1 MESIEDS
8 ASFWGRLFRCATVAS
23 AEGLI
28 RGAHGIDAESARL
41 VWRAHRAAAEQEEG
55 RLEARARDLEGLQAF
70 GRALAEARSVH
81 DVLDRAAVSLQ
92 VLADAD
98 AVAIG
103 AVLPE
108 RTGVDVHVA
117 RVLASEDAARLA
129 EAVARG
135 LVSLD
140 AVAPSFKTLPT
151 FDRFQGPRAAPSDG
165 DILVVPVERRGR
177 EVVRLAVLPR
187 TGPTERALRILFGA
201 SNHLAVHLDRVLAV
215 AEAEQ
220 GRFRAIL
227 DSMPHAVVL
236 TDASFQV
243 VQANVSAERLL
254 PRIGSDA
261 SSVLR
266 SVGDLDL
273 VALAYEVLAGRRSEA
288 EGEARLSDG
297 SFLEIAVA
305 PWRDASGQADGLVL
319 IMLDV
324 TTTRRLRDQVT
335 QSEKLSS
342 LGRMIAGVAHELNNP
357 LTSVIGYAQL
367 LRTMP
372 PGEKFS
378 ERLETIRKEAER
390 SRRIVQ
396 NLLRFARTHTPERR
410 PFSLNEVVDNT
421 VQLLAYP
428 VRSSGCRIALDLDR
442 ALPSVVGDAHEIE
455 QALVNLVTNAQHA
468 MAGAERRGA
477 ITLTT
482 WCDVDGTVVL
492 DADDEGPGIPEE
504 ARARVFDPF
513 FTTKPAG
520 QGTGL
525 GLWLVYN
532 AVTAHGGAIEASAS
546 PSGGARFRLRF
557 PSGPAVVPETV
568 DVTAADPF
576 DDAPRVSARILVV
589 DAEAALAALICET
602 LAAEGHRAV
611 AAHDADE
618 LLNRLT
624 VESFDLLV
632 SDAALPGLSGDRLA
646 REVARVRPSLLDRIL
661 LTTGDWLSRE
671 PEAVAR
677 RLGAGLLR
685 KPFELEELRRVVR
698 ARLRGAAE
706 H

>member
-1 MESIEDS
+1 MESSEDR

-28 RGAHGIDAESARL
+28 RAANGIDVESAWL
-41 VWRAHRAAAEQEEG
+41 VWRAHRAALEQEES

-70 GRALAEARSVH
+70 GRALVEARSVH
-81 DVLDRAAVSLQ
+81 DVLARAAASLQ
-92 VLADAD
+92 ILSDAD
-98 AVAIG
+98 AVAV
-103 AVLPE
+103 ATVLPE
-108 RTGVDVHVA
+108 RTGIDVYVA
-117 RVLASEDAARLA
+117 RALASQDAARLSA
-129 EAVARG
+129 ALARG
-135 LVSLD
+135 FVPPD
-140 AVAPSFKTLPT
+140 RAVPSFNTLPT
-151 FDRFQGPRAAPSDG
+151 FDRFQGPRAAPLDG

-187 TGPTERALRILFGA
+187 TGPSERVLRILFGA
-201 SNHLAVHLDRVLAV
+201 SNHLAIHLDRVLAV

-261 SSVLR
+261 PGTLR

-273 VALAYEVLAGRRSEA
+273 VTLAYEVLAGRRSEA

-297 SFLEIAVA
+297 AFLEIAVA
-305 PWRDASGQADGLVL
+305 PWRDASGRADGLVV

-367 LRTMP
+367 LRTVP

-390 SRRIVQ
+390 ARRIVQ

-410 PFSLNEVVDNT
+410 PFSLNEVIENA

-428 VRSSGCRIALDLDR
+428 VRSSGCRIVLDLDR
-442 ALPSVVGDAHEIE
+442 ALPSVVGDAHDIE

-468 MAGAERRGA
+468 MVGAELHGA
-477 ITLTT
+477 ITLRT
-482 WCDVDGTVVL
+482 WCASEHTIVL
-492 DADDEGPGIPEE
+492 DVDDEGPGIPED
-504 ARARVFDPF
+504 ARTRVFDPF

-532 AVTAHGGAIEASAS
+532 AVTAHGGSIEASAS
-546 PSGGARFRLRF
+546 PSGGARFQLRF
-557 PSGPAVVPETV
+557 PSGPIVPEAV
-568 DVTAADPF
+568 EAAVPKPP

-611 AAHDADE
+611 AVHDAGE
-618 LLNRLT
+618 LLDRLT
-624 VESFDLLV
+624 AEPFDLLV

-646 REVARVRPSLLDRIL
+646 REVAKVRPHLLDRIL
-661 LTTGDWLSRE
+661 LTTGDWVSRE

-677 RLGAGLLR
+677 RLRAGLLR

-698 ARLRGAAE
+698 TRLRDTAG